1 MLKSRQLIGGNK
13 MTSIQVYPAIDMK
26 GGKCVRLYQGD
37 YEQETIYGDSP
48 FDMAKKFADEGATW
62 IHLVDLDGAKDG
74 EKIHTNEVIRIAKEL
89 PVSVQIGG
97 GIRSKED
104 VSYYLNNGVTRVIIG
119 SLAISQPELVAQ
131 LLEEFGGER
140 IVIGLDAKDGMVATH
155 GWLET
160 SSQSAIEVGQY
171 FASKGAKHVIFT
183 DIATDGTLQGPNLA
197 ANQEL
202 AEATGLSVIV
212 SGGISSLEDLG
223 EVAKL
228 AKNSTVSGVITG
240 KALYNNRFTLTEA
253 LQEVTKW

>member
-1 MLKSRQLIGGNK
+1 
-13 MTSIQVYPAIDMK
+13 MTSIQLYPAIDMK

-37 YEQETIYGDSP
+37 YEQETVYGDSP
-48 FDMAKKFADEGATW
+48 FDMAKKFTEEGATW

-74 EKIHTNEVIRIAKEL
+74 EKIHVNEVIRIAKEL
-89 PVSVQIGG
+89 PVNVQIGG

-104 VSYYLNNGVTRVIIG
+104 VSYYLHNGVKRVIIG
-119 SLAISQPELVAQ
+119 SLAISQPELVAE

-171 FASKGAKHVIFT
+171 FASKGAKYVIFT
-183 DIATDGTLQGPNLA
+183 DIATDGTLQGPNLV
-197 ANQEL
+197 ANKEL

-212 SGGISSLEDLG
+212 SGGISSLADIV
-223 EVAKL
+223 EVAMLSKDT
-228 AKNSTVSGVITG
+228 TVSGVITG
-240 KALYNNRFTLTEA
+240 KALYSNRFTLTEA
-253 LQEVTKW
+253 LQEVSKW

>member
-1 MLKSRQLIGGNK
+1 

-48 FDMAKKFADEGATW
+48 FDMAKKFADEGASW

-74 EKIHTNEVIRIAKEL
+74 EKIHANEVIRIAKEL

-104 VSYYLNNGVTRVIIG
+104 VQFYLENGVNRVIIG
-119 SLAISQPELVAQ
+119 SLAIAQPELVAE
-131 LLEEFGGER
+131 LLEEFGGDR

-160 SSQSAIEVGQY
+160 SSKSAVEVGQY

-197 ANQEL
+197 ANKEL
-202 AEATGLSVIV
+202 AQATGLSVIV
-212 SGGISSLEDLG
+212 SGGISSLKDLG
-223 EVAKL
+223 EVARR
-228 AKNSTVSGVITG
+228 AKDTTVSGVITG

>member
-1 MLKSRQLIGGNK
+1 

-37 YEQETIYGDSP
+37 YEQETVYGDSP
-48 FDMAKKFADEGATW
+48 FDMAKKFVAEGANW

-74 EKIHTNEVIRIAKEL
+74 EKIHAQEVIRIANEL
-89 PVSVQIGG
+89 PVKVQIGG

-104 VSYYLNNGVTRVIIG
+104 VRFYLDNGVSRVIIG
-119 SLAISQPELVAQ
+119 SLAIAQPELVAD
-131 LLEEFGGER
+131 LIEEFGGDR

-160 SSQSAIEVGQY
+160 STQSAVEVGQF

-183 DIATDGTLQGPNLA
+183 DIATDGTLQGPNLV
-197 ANQEL
+197 ANKEL
-202 AEATGLSVIV
+202 ADATGLSIIV
-212 SGGISSLEDLG
+212 SGGISSLEDIA

-228 AKNSTVSGVITG
+228 AQDSTVSGVITG
-240 KALYNNRFTLTEA
+240 KALYNNRFTLSEA
-253 LQEVTKW
+253 LQQVSK

>member
-1 MLKSRQLIGGNK
+1 

-37 YEQETIYGDSP
+37 YDQETIYGDSP

-74 EKIHTNEVIRIAKEL
+74 EKIHANEVIRIAKEL
-89 PVSVQIGG
+89 PVRVQIGG

-119 SLAISQPELVAQ
+119 SLAIAQPELVAQ
-131 LLEEFGGER
+131 LLEEFGGDR

-183 DIATDGTLQGPNLA
+183 DIATDGTLQGPNLV
-197 ANQEL
+197 ANKEL

-212 SGGISSLEDLG
+212 SGGISSLEDL
-223 EVAKL
+223 EDVAKL
-228 AKNSTVSGVITG
+228 AKDTTVSGVITG

-253 LQEVTKW
+253 LEEVTKW

>member
-1 MLKSRQLIGGNK
+1 

-48 FDMAKKFADEGATW
+48 FDMAKKFAEEGANW

-74 EKIHTNEVIRIAKEL
+74 EKIHAKEVIRIAKEL
-89 PVSVQIGG
+89 SLNVQIGG
-97 GIRSKED
+97 GIRSKDD
-104 VSYYLNNGVTRVIIG
+104 VRFYLENGVDRVIIG
-119 SLAISQPELVAQ
+119 SLAISQPDTVAD
-131 LLEEFGGER
+131 LINEFSGER

-160 SSQSAIEVGQY
+160 SSQSAIELGQY
-171 FASKGAKHVIFT
+171 FASKGAKHIIFT
-183 DIATDGTLQGPNLA
+183 DIATDGTLQGPNLV
-197 ANQEL
+197 ANKEL
-202 AEATGLSVIV
+202 AEATGLSIIV
-212 SGGISSLEDLG
+212 SGGISSLEDIG
-223 EVAKL
+223 HVAKL
-228 AKNSTVSGVITG
+228 AKETTVRGVITG

>member
-1 MLKSRQLIGGNK
+1 

-48 FDMAKKFADEGATW
+48 FDMAKKFADEGASW

-74 EKIHTNEVIRIAKEL
+74 EKIHANEVIRIAKEL

-104 VSYYLNNGVTRVIIG
+104 VQFYLENGVNRVIIG
-119 SLAISQPELVAQ
+119 SLAIAQPELVAE
-131 LLEEFGGER
+131 LLEEFGGDR

-160 SSQSAIEVGQY
+160 SSKSAVEVGQY

-183 DIATDGTLQGPNLA
+183 DIATDGTLLGPNLA
-197 ANQEL
+197 ANKEL
-202 AEATGLSVIV
+202 AQATGLSVIV
-212 SGGISSLEDLG
+212 SGGISSLKDLG
-223 EVAKL
+223 EVAIL
-228 AKNSTVSGVITG
+228 AKDTTVSGVITG